1 MKYTPNL
8 NLNLLESTDPVDF
21 EDLNDNTKALD
32 AQMAEMTKQ
41 LDDYSS
47 YASGKDANGIY
58 TVLDYKRADSTLY
71 MKSTLSNA
79 DVNGNYQTAI
89 WQFYNEAGD
98 TVIDTKTWTITYDA
112 DGGIVSKVVA

>member
-1 MKYTPNL
+1 MDYTTNSNL
-8 NLNLLESTDPVDF
+8 KKPGYNDPVDIQ
-21 EDLNDNTKALD
+21 DINDNMDIID